1 MTTQQRRKVFV
12 AMSFLC
18 IGIAPE
24 CQAGKWDA
32 WFDLLRG
39 GGKSAGKF
47 SNAEQVAKG
56 VINGTPKVGRALHRG
71 FADTEPPNQPETR
84 PPQPVDWEAQ
94 ENSRRNA
101 LILLACLFIGGV
113 AYLFYW
119 NSQLVKRQGR

>member
-1 MTTQQRRKVFV
+1 
-12 AMSFLC
+12 MSFLC

-94 ENSRRNA
+94 DRIARNTG
-101 LILLACLFIGGV
+101 ITLACLCFGGA
-113 AYLFYW
+113 AYCFYLERRFLKK
-119 NSQLVKRQGR
+119 QDR